1 MYRKILDS
9 EKNIPS
15 LKFMGEKEE
24 VYNNPERIIS
34 MYLLVFISFS

>member
-1 MYRKILDS
+1 MNS
-9 EKNIPS
+9 EKNIPI

-34 MYLLVFISFS
+34 MYL